1 MGQPYQNRGCLI
13 LTLLFIGLPVG
24 GSILVA
30 SLLSPW
36 SIEGKGIGVLV
47 GLIFF
52 FCCVKFGNYVDRE
65 NADAGE
71 DHRIRNQKQKRK
83 PKWKRS
89 VSGQPNVSIRYRN
102 SKGQEKTFEGWRSSM
117 EQAGNHLNVVVAPD
131 KVRIA
136 LNIDRILNPEVLGKA
151 PSNKSRDQEPQQT
164 FNWQKPISGN
174 PDLSIRYRNWQGEEK
189 TFEAWRASVE
199 QSGNHINLIIAPEK
213 TRIALNMD
221 RILNQEVLKAP
232 QPGKKEATV
241 EQPFD
246 TAATANSREPSEKN
260 GWTPI
265 EGGKYW
271 QKGCVFAHISRA
283 SLPRIIVMH
292 VGPRAGETVNV
303 PGKNKWLY
311 SGVDP
316 REKVCIEY
324 TNFEGTAQTYS
335 AILGSMRKVNAHL
348 SFVVTKGKGSI
359 SLRYDRVN
367 NQDKLPAIPTKQEF
381 RKIIPHLRRGT
392 TNATY
397 ERIKTQ
403 FPAFAP
409 PLPNKGEKQILT
421 YHENRGSTS
430 ARYEELKAKY
440 SPDQAGQITTSEPP
454 IEPKPQQ
461 PESLPEPEPQPEV
474 TPQPSGNVNL
484 VITNCGAS
492 SYEATKAVQ
501 SIRPDLGTFDI
512 YNLLRDFPKTI
523 AENVEPEKAA
533 TFKKQLEDAG
543 CTVELK

>member
-1 MGQPYQNRGCLI
+1 MGQPYHNRGCLI
-13 LTLLFIGLPVG
+13 LILLFIGLPVG
-24 GSILVA
+24 GSILIA

-36 SIEGKGIGVLV
+36 SIEGKGIGVLA

-52 FCCVKFGNYVDRE
+52 FCCVKFGNYVDRQ
-65 NADAGE
+65 NAEVGE
-71 DHRIRNQKQKRK
+71 HHRTRGQKQKRK

-102 SKGQEKTFEGWRSSM
+102 SKGEEKTFEGWRSSM
-117 EQAGNHLNVVVAPD
+117 EQAGNHINVVVAPD

-136 LNIDRILNPEVLGKA
+136 LNIDRILNRDALGKV
-151 PSNKSRDQEPQQT
+151 PSNKSRDQEPQRT
-164 FNWQKPISGN
+164 FNWQKPVSGN

-189 TFEAWRASVE
+189 TFEAWRSSME
-199 QSGNHINLIIAPEK
+199 QTGKHINVVVAPDK
-213 TRIALNMD
+213 GRIALNID
-221 RILNQEVLKAP
+221 RILNREVLKAT
-232 QPGKKEATV
+232 QPGEGQATE

-246 TAATANSREPSEKN
+246 SVATTNSKEPSEKTR
-260 GWTPI
+260 WTPI

-271 QKGCVFAHISRA
+271 QKGWVFAHISQV
-283 SLPRIIVMH
+283 SQPRTMVMRF
-292 VGPRAGETVNV
+292 GPREGETVIV

-348 SFVVTKGKGSI
+348 SFANAAGAGHF

-397 ERIKTQ
+397 ERLKKQ

-409 PLPNKGEKQILT
+409 PLPNKSEKQILT

-430 ARYEELKAKY
+430 TRYEELKARF
-440 SPDQAGQITTSEPP
+440 SPSQAGQITVPELPV
-454 IEPKPQQ
+454 EPKPQQ
-461 PESLPEPEPQPEV
+461 PEVLPEPEPQPEV
-474 TPQPSGNVNL
+474 TAQPSGNVDL

-501 SIRPDLGTFDI
+501 LIRPDLGTFDI
-512 YNLLRDFPKTI
+512 YSLLRDFPKTI
-523 AENVEPEKAA
+523 AENVDPEKAA
-533 TFKKQLEDAG
+533 TYKKQLEDAG

>member
-1 MGQPYQNRGCLI
+1 
-13 LTLLFIGLPVG
+13 
-24 GSILVA
+24 
-30 SLLSPW
+30 
-36 SIEGKGIGVLV
+36 
-47 GLIFF
+47 
-52 FCCVKFGNYVDRE
+52 
-65 NADAGE
+65 
-71 DHRIRNQKQKRK
+71 
-83 PKWKRS
+83 
-89 VSGQPNVSIRYRN
+89 
-102 SKGQEKTFEGWRSSM
+102 
-117 EQAGNHLNVVVAPD
+117 
-131 KVRIA
+131 
-136 LNIDRILNPEVLGKA
+136 
-151 PSNKSRDQEPQQT
+151 
-164 FNWQKPISGN
+164 
-174 PDLSIRYRNWQGEEK
+174 
-189 TFEAWRASVE
+189 
-199 QSGNHINLIIAPEK
+199 
-213 TRIALNMD
+213 MD
-221 RILNQEVLKAP
+221 RILNREVLKAP
-232 QPGKKEATV
+232 QPGEN
-241 EQPFD
+241 E
-246 TAATANSREPSEKN
+246 ATANNREPSEQN

-271 QKGCVFAHISRA
+271 QKGWVFAHIYQVSSAREF
-283 SLPRIIVMH
+283 VMRF
-292 VGPRAGETVNV
+292 GPREGETVNV

-316 REKVCIEY
+316 RETIRIEY
-324 TNFEGTAQTYS
+324 TNFEGAQQTYS

-348 SFVVTKGKGSI
+348 SFANEAGADHI

-397 ERIKTQ
+397 ERIKKQ

-430 ARYEELKAKY
+430 ARYEELKAKF
-440 SPDQAGQITTSEPP
+440 SPGQAGQITVPEPH

-461 PESLPEPEPQPEV
+461 PETLPEPETQPEV
-474 TPQPSGNVNL
+474 TAQPSGNVNL

-533 TFKKQLEDAG
+533 TYKKQLEDAG